1 MVPCAM
7 RHAPCSGPVGGGW
20 VAAME
25 ITGLFSGLFV
35 GIVIGLIARLLV
47 PSMQPIGCLM
57 TIIIGVIGGA
67 LGAVLGKALAW
78 PFLLTF
84 GAQILIATILVALVA
99 ALFRRGSAG

>member
-1 MVPCAM
+1 
-7 RHAPCSGPVGGGW
+7 
-20 VAAME
+20 
-25 ITGLFSGLFV
+25 
-35 GIVIGLIARLLV
+35 
-47 PSMQPIGCLM
+47 M